1 MFKSIWFYTILPL
14 YIQLSLLLVFFN
26 IPYEMLSDVLFLPF
40 VFTFFSVFFS
50 LFLPKNIDFLKSIY
64 IERWTLDKKYLLFF
78 CWFIVFL
85 VPFDIYFNGFKIL
98 NPLTYAEFHG
108 IGRFIR
114 HITNFS
120 WLIALFAAV
129 NYKRSIQF
137 KILLLISILMPILF
151 VDRNRL
157 LMCFF
162 NIIIVWFFLN
172 IDNIKRIKLKLFL
185 FVFLIL
191 WLFSFIGTFRSGS
204 SFYVPTSGVELRYGY
219 YPLKDIFY
227 YFSAPIQQV
236 ILYITTPLFNF
247 SHMMHLHFTSDVFLL
262 KQMSFMNRDAFPDYP
277 YSPVLIT
284 RYNVGTEFFPI
295 LLYAGPLAV
304 IASVAIVFL
313 YFSAFYVL
321 LDVKPNIYT
330 LALFVKIAY
339 VLLLIGFAPQFF
351 IIYNFI
357 SLVFL
362 ILIFISVFV
371 LVFMTKP
378 FLKLRY

>member
-1 MFKSIWFYTILPL
+1 MFKSIYFYTVIPL
-14 YIQLSLLLVFFN
+14 YIQLLLLLVFFH

-40 VFTFFSVFFS
+40 VFTFFSIIFYS
-50 LFLPKNIDFLKSIY
+50 FLPKNINFLKSIY
-64 IERWTLDKKYLLFF
+64 ITRWTLDKKYLLFF

-108 IGRFIR
+108 IGRYVR

-162 NIIIVWFFLN
+162 NILIVWFFIN
-172 IDNIKRIKLKLFL
+172 INSIKRIKLKLFM
-185 FVFLIL
+185 LIFFIL
-191 WLFSFIGTFRSGS
+191 GLFSYIGSFRSGS
-204 SFYVPTSGVELRYGY
+204 SFYVPTSGDELKYGY
-219 YPLKDIFY
+219 FPLRDVFY
-227 YFSAPIQQV
+227 YFSTSIQQV

-247 SHMMHLHFTSDVFLL
+247 SHMMYLDFSSDVFLL
-262 KQMSFMNRDAFPDYP
+262 KQMSFMNRDTFPDYP

-313 YFSAFYVL
+313 FFSIFYIL
-321 LDVKPNIYT
+321 LYVKPNIYT

-362 ILIFISVFV
+362 ILIFISIFV
-371 LVFMTKP
+371 LVFMTKSC
-378 FLKLRY
+378 LKLRC